1 MVGGDFTSIF
11 DCAKKVINQEA
22 DESTWSEINSFL
34 REG

>member
-1 MVGGDFTSIF
+1 MVGSDFTSIF
-11 DCAKKVINQEA
+11 ACAKKVIRHQA